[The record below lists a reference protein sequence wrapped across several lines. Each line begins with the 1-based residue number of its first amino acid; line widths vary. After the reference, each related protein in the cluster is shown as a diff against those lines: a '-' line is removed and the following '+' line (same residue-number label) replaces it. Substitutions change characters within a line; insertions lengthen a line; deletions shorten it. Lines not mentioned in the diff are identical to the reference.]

1 MNVEL
6 IFKIAAIGVVVAVAE
21 QVLSRAGRQDI
32 AMVVTL
38 AGLAIVML
46 MAVSAVGELFQAV
59 RTLFSLS

>member
-1 MNVEL
+1 MGIDL

-46 MAVSAVGELFQAV
+46 MAVSAVVFIFLFNKKEK
-59 RTLFSLS
+59 